1 MDKCKKRC
9 RYKGDQKKIDATTM
23 KKIVRLILLWGFI
36 NLKMQHF
43 VVMEQRRWLLS
54 PTKL

>member
-43 VVMEQRRWLLS
+43 VVMEQRRWLFS